1 MKRVRRGDPSGHPS
15 RSRRPQG
22 SPLHVDVVTLFP
34 EMFEGPFGESI
45 LRIAQE
51 KGLVKLKVINL
62 RDYTKDRHQTA
73 DDKPFGGGAGMV
85 MKPEPIFECI
95 EALKK
100 KSPKA
105 WVILTTPSG
114 KPLKQKM
121 AWDLSKKKHLILIC
135 GHYEGVDERV
145 RDHLVDEEIS
155 LGDFV
160 LTGGEI
166 PAMAI
171 VDAVTRLI
179 PGVLGN
185 ADSIQHESFQEG
197 LLEYPHY
204 TRPRVFRTFSVPEVL
219 FSGDHKK
226 VDRWRKEQAKIRT
239 HERRPDLM

>member
-1 MKRVRRGDPSGHPS
+1 MKKRNV
-15 RSRRPQG
+15 
-22 SPLHVDVVTLFP
+22 SPRLHIDVVTVFP
-34 EMFEGPFGESI
+34 EMFEGPFRESM

-51 KGLVKLKVINL
+51 KKLVRIRVINL
-62 RDYTKDRHQTA
+62 RDYTKDKHKTT

-85 MKPEPIFECI
+85 MKPEPIFDCVED
-95 EALKK
+95 LKK
-100 KSPKA
+100 KSPEA
-105 WVILTTPSG
+105 WVILTTPAG
-114 KPLKQKM
+114 KPFRQKM
-121 AWDLSKKKHLILIC
+121 ARDLSKKKHLILIC

-145 RDHLVDEEIS
+145 REHLVDEEIS

-185 ADSIQHESFQEG
+185 QDSLKHESFQEG

-204 TRPRVFRTFSVPEVL
+204 TRPRVYGAFSVPDVL
-219 FSGDHKK
+219 VSGDHDK
-226 VDRWRKEQAKIRT
+226 VERWRKEQAKIRT
-239 HERRPDLM
+239 RERRPDLKNSTD

>member
-1 MKRVRRGDPSGHPS
+1 MKKRKVSVRLR
-15 RSRRPQG
+15 
-22 SPLHVDVVTLFP
+22 VDVVTLFP
-34 EMFEGPFGESI
+34 EMFEGPLGESI

-51 KGLVKLKVINL
+51 KGLVQLKVINL

-95 EALKK
+95 ETLKK

-105 WVILTTPSG
+105 RVILTTPSG
-114 KPLKQKM
+114 KPFKQKM
-121 AWDLSKKKHLILIC
+121 AWDLSKEKHLILIC

-239 HERRPDLM
+239 HERRPDLIK

>member
-1 MKRVRRGDPSGHPS
+1 MIPRD
-15 RSRRPQG
+15 
-22 SPLHVDVVTLFP
+22 LF
-34 EMFEGPFGESI
+34 
-45 LRIAQE
+45 L
-51 KGLVKLKVINL
+51 
-62 RDYTKDRHQTA
+62 
-73 DDKPFGGGAGMV
+73 
-85 MKPEPIFECI
+85 
-95 EALKK
+95 
-100 KSPKA
+100 
-105 WVILTTPSG
+105 
-114 KPLKQKM
+114 
-121 AWDLSKKKHLILIC
+121 WDLSKKKHLILIC

-145 RDHLVDEEIS
+145 REHLVDEEIS

-166 PAMAI
+166 AAMAI

-239 HERRPDLM
+239 H